1 MVQERLGEARDE
13 LNRAFAS
20 HLASALVITVGDEF
34 QGLLHRPE
42 SVVDLLA
49 RYEEAMDFFPTR
61 FGLGWGP
68 LSTRLKPEAIGM
80 DGPCFHAA
88 REALVIGKAQDRW
101 VTVRGFGER
110 GTRQKGWTQETE
122 PEKKQLEEE
131 REQQEQQHAEE
142 REQQEQ
148 QHAEE
153 RGQQEQQQHAEE
165 REQQEQQHAEE
176 RERQEQQH
184 TEAQER
190 QEQQEH
196 QSQPEQEKQEGA
208 TDDRILNGIF
218 AVLGGIREQW
228 TPTQGK
234 TVALMR
240 RAATQKDVARQRGVA
255 TSTIHKALKGAMYG
269 PLIEAETSLRLLLER
284 AGRE

>member
-20 HLASALVITVGDEF
+20 HLASAIVITVGDEF

-88 REALVIGKAQDRW
+88 REALVISKTQDRW

-110 GTRQKGWTQETE
+110 GARQKGWTQETE
-122 PEKKQLEEE
+122 PEKKQPEEE
-131 REQQEQQHAEE
+131 REQQEQQK
-142 REQQEQ
+142 Q
-148 QHAEE
+148 QHAAE
-153 RGQQEQQQHAEE
+153 R
-165 REQQEQQHAEE
+165 
-176 RERQEQQH
+176 
-184 TEAQER
+184 ER

-196 QSQPEQEKQEGA
+196 QDQPEQERQEGA

-240 RAATQKDVARQRGVA
+240 RAATQKEVARQRGVA

>member
-1 MVQERLGEARDE
+1 MNQLASEGGRYYLAVIGDLRRSRQTPDRSMVQERLTEALDE

-20 HLASALVITVGDEF
+20 RLASALVITVGDEF

-49 RYEEAMDFFPTR
+49 RYEEAMDFPPTR

-88 REALVIGKAQDRW
+88 REALIISKAQDRW
-101 VTVRGFGER
+101 VTVRGFGEC
-110 GTRQKGWTQETE
+110 GVRQKRKTQETE
-122 PEKKQLEEE
+122 QETKQPE
-131 REQQEQQHAEE
+131 EQQ
-142 REQQEQ
+142 
-148 QHAEE
+148 
-153 RGQQEQQQHAEE
+153 
-165 REQQEQQHAEE
+165 
-176 RERQEQQH
+176 
-184 TEAQER
+184 AQR
-190 QEQQEH
+190 EH
-196 QSQPEQEKQEGA
+196 QDQPEQESQEGA

-218 AVLGGIREQW
+218 AVLGGIRERW

-240 RAATQKDVARQRGVA
+240 RAATQKDVAHQRGVA

-269 PLIEAETSLRLLLER
+269 PLIEVETSLRLLLER